1 MNFGIIAAG
10 DGSRLVEEGVSYPKP
25 LVPLLGEPMIGRLI
39 RIFEDNGAGMVC
51 IVVNGHMTDV
61 REYVERIASRSKTEI
76 KLVVKTTPSSMHSF
90 YEISNFLKGHGRFIV
105 TTVDTIFKEEDFSKY
120 VDAFKAS
127 PDNVDGMMALT
138 EYIDDE
144 KPLYVNT
151 DDEMNITAFLDLPD
165 GHPER
170 RGNFVSGGIYGLCD
184 SSVKV
189 LEDSM
194 AAGTSR
200 MRNFQR
206 ALISAGL
213 NIKGY
218 DMGKIIDVDHADDIR
233 KAETFLRSSF

>member
-39 RIFEDNGAGMVC
+39 RIFEENGAGMVC
-51 IVVNGHMTDV
+51 IVVNEHMTDV

-144 KPLYVNT
+144 KPLYVKT
-151 DDEMNITAFLDLPD
+151 DSEMNITAFLDLPD
-165 GHPER
+165 GHRER
-170 RGNFVSGGIYGLCD
+170 RGNFVSGGIYGLGD

-189 LEDSM
+189 LEDSL
-194 AAGTSR
+194 AAGISR

-206 ALISAGL
+206 ALIFAGL

>member
-39 RIFEDNGAGMVC
+39 HIFEENGAGMVC
-51 IVVNGHMTDV
+51 IVVNEHMTDV

-120 VDAFKAS
+120 VDAFKSS

-170 RGNFVSGGIYGLCD
+170 YGNFVSGGIYGLGD

-189 LEDSM
+189 LEDSL
-194 AAGTSR
+194 AAGIGR